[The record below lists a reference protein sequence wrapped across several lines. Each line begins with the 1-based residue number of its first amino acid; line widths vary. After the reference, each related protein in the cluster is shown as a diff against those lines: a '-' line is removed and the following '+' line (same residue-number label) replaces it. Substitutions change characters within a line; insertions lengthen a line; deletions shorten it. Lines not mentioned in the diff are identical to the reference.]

1 MFLGEITAVY
11 VDEAGLTD
19 GNLDPK
25 KINPIIMMYPG
36 YFKLGQAIGT
46 VFQDGMAYKKSLG

>member
-1 MFLGEITAVY
+1 M
-11 VDEAGLTD
+11 DEAGLTD